1 MRVDQIIIRGS
12 MVHGEEK
19 CGWTKL
25 FSEGA
30 WSMERKRAGGPNRD
44 QREHGPWREK
54 EQVDQKVFRGGMVHG
69 EKRINGPNL
78 RYKD

>member
-1 MRVDQIIIRGS
+1 
-12 MVHGEEK
+12 
-19 CGWTKL
+19 
-25 FSEGA
+25 
-30 WSMERKRAGGPNRD
+30 MERKRAGGPNRD